1 MLPQFTTMNV
11 IDGQAGLVSYSSLIF
26 YSLTIDNILNI
37 IVLLILAGVTIATL
51 TGNNGILTRT
61 NEAKQKTEEAEIQE
75 QRDLAQ
81 MEANTH
87 LEQSEHTEMING
99 KTVTVPIPA
108 GFAMT
113 NIEGEN
119 SVEDGL
125 VIIDTKGNEYVWIPC
140 TIDGADGT
148 VPYSREVR
156 KWRIANNGNIL
167 ATKDELSLL
176 DSEVTYSEVDIQS
189 GINQD
194 ISQEIVNQINAEK
207 ASIEKYKGFYIGRYE
222 VGKENNQAVIKQ
234 DKEPYKSI
242 KWIDAYQLA
251 KGIGGG
257 TEATTYLCSSYA
269 WDTALKYIETKT
281 EYSDYGSNI
290 DKYNG
295 NWMSKNVI
303 GKDGTIIKNA
313 GESKR
318 LNTGLTTAIYNI
330 YDMGGNVAEF
340 TTELNPGTPRTLVMR
355 GGHHNNDGNPAGER
369 WDNESIVALSFYGFR
384 ATLFLK

>member
-1 MLPQFTTMNV
+1 MKMKKEQKNQKAITLIALV
-11 IDGQAGLVSYSSLIF
+11 I
-26 YSLTIDNILNI
+26 TI
-37 IVLLILAGVTIATL
+37 IVLLIFAGVTIVML
-51 TGNNGILTRT
+51 TGDNGILTRT
-61 NEAKQKTEEAEIQE
+61 NEAKQETKEAEIQE

-87 LEQSEHTEMING
+87 LEQYEYTETIDE

-125 VIIDTKGNEYVWIPC
+125 VIIDTNGNEYVWIPC
-140 TIDGADGT
+140 TIDGSDGT
-148 VPYSREVR
+148 VLYSREET
-156 KWRIANNGNIL
+156 KWGIENDNNTL
-167 ATKDELSLL
+167 ATKAELTLL
-176 DSEVTYSEVDIQS
+176 DAGVTYSELDIQN

-207 ASIEKYKGFYIGRYE
+207 ASIEKYKGFYVGRYE
-222 VGKENNQAVIKQ
+222 VGKENSKAVIKQ
-234 DKEPYKSI
+234 DKEPYAEI
-242 KWIDAYQLA
+242 KWIDAYHQA

-281 EYSDYGSNI
+281 EYSDYGSNTS
-290 DKYNG
+290 KYNG
-295 NWMSKNVI
+295 NWQSKNVVDKH
-303 GKDGTIIKNA
+303 GNIIKKE
-313 GESKR
+313 GEAKR
-318 LNTGLTTAIYNI
+318 LNTGLTTPIYNI
-330 YDMGGNVAEF
+330 YDMGGNVGEF
-340 TTELNPGTPRTLVMR
+340 TTELNPGTSETLVLR
-355 GGHHNNDGNPAGER
+355 GGHYLYGNGPAGYR
-369 WDNESIVALSFYGFR
+369 WDGISNDSASHYGFR